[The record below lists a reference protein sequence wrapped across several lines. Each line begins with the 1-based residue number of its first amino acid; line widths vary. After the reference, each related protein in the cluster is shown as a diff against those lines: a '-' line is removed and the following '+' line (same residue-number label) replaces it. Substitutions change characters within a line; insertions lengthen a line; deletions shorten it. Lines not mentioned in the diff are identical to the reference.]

1 MKRIFP
7 SIRKMTCDE
16 TNSHNLHNPGLILE
30 YCNLMIP
37 LSAGYSDNVMIYRKS
52 NSLLILIT
60 NTQLGYVGLDEVDCM
75 DGDII
80 GSVFLEGQQLSEN
93 VSKRWLLMKPE
104 TLINRLLAYL

>member
-7 SIRKMTCDE
+7 AIRKMTWEE
-16 TNSHNLHNPGLILE
+16 TNSHNLQNPGLVLE

-37 LSAGYSDNVMIYRKS
+37 LSAGYSDTIMIYRDG

-60 NTQLGYVGLDEVDCM
+60 NRQLGYVGLDELDCL

-80 GSVFLEGQQLSEN
+80 GSVFLEDHQVRETIGT
-93 VSKRWLLMKPE
+93 RWLQMKPK
-104 TLINRLLAYL
+104 TLIKRLSNYP

>member
-1 MKRIFP
+1 MKQIFP
-7 SIRKMTCDE
+7 TIRKMTPDE
-16 TNSHNLHNPGLILE
+16 TDNHNLQNPGLILE

-60 NTQLGYVGLDEVDCM
+60 NPQLGYVGLDEVDCL

-80 GSVFLEGQQLSEN
+80 GTAFLEEHQLKESVGKN
-93 VSKRWLLMKPE
+93 WHIMKPE
-104 TLINRLLAYL
+104 TLIKRLSGYL

>member
-7 SIRKMTCDE
+7 TIRKMTWEE
-16 TNSHNLHNPGLILE
+16 TSAHNLQNPGLVLE

-37 LSAGYSDNVMIYRKS
+37 LSAGYSDAIMIYRKN

-60 NTQLGYVGLDEVDCM
+60 NRQLGYVGLDELDCL

-80 GSVFLEGQQLSEN
+80 GNVFLEEQKIKETIGTRWQQ
-93 VSKRWLLMKPE
+93 MKPE
-104 TLINRLLAYL
+104 TLIKRLSVYL

>member
-7 SIRKMTCDE
+7 SIRKMTLDE
-16 TNSHNLHNPGLILE
+16 TNNHNLQNPGLILE

-37 LSAGYSDNVMIYRKS
+37 LSAGYSDTIQIYRKS

-80 GSVFLEGQQLSEN
+80 GTVFLEERQLKEN
-93 VSKRWLLMKPE
+93 ISTRWLTMKPE
-104 TLINRLLAYL
+104 TLIRRLSNYL

>member
-7 SIRKMTCDE
+7 TIRKMTPEE
-16 TNSHNLHNPGLILE
+16 TNGHTLQNPGLILE

-37 LSAGYSDNVMIYRKS
+37 LSAGYSDSIQIYRNS

-60 NTQLGYVGLDEVDCM
+60 NRQLGYIGLDEVDCL

-80 GSVFLEGQQLSEN
+80 GTVFLDEYQIKECIGS
-93 VSKRWLLMKPE
+93 RWLQMKPE
-104 TLINRLLAYL
+104 TLIKRLSEYL

>member
-1 MKRIFP
+1 MKRIFRP
-7 SIRKMTCDE
+7 IRKMTWYE
-16 TNSHNLHNPGLILE
+16 TNNHNLHNPGLILE

-37 LSAGYSDNVMIYRKS
+37 LSAGYSDNIMIYRKS

-80 GSVFLEGQQLSEN
+80 GTVFLEEHQLKEN
-93 VSKRWLLMKPE
+93 VSTRWLQMKPE
-104 TLINRLLAYL
+104 TLINQLSEYL

>member
-1 MKRIFP
+1 
-7 SIRKMTCDE
+7 MTWDE
-16 TNSHNLHNPGLILE
+16 TSNHNLQNPGLILE

-60 NTQLGYVGLDEVDCM
+60 NTQLGYVGLDEVDCL

-80 GSVFLEGQQLSEN
+80 GTVFMEEHQLKEN
-93 VSKRWLLMKPE
+93 VSTRWLQMKPE
-104 TLINRLLAYL
+104 ALIRRLSGYL